1 MEGTP
6 LEQKFLLAKV
16 TSVILS
22 TAFSRWNEA
31 AELVHEAI
39 KGYVL
44 IAQDGAAVAACIVG
58 AVTIYG
64 YMKKWKIWD
73 KLKSNGADNH

>member
-6 LEQKFLLAKV
+6 LEQKFLLGKV
-16 TSVILS
+16 ASVILS

-31 AELVHEAI
+31 AELVHEAV
-39 KGYVL
+39 KGYIL
-44 IAQDGAAVAACIVG
+44 IAQDIAAIAACVIG

-73 KLKSNGADNH
+73 KFKSNGTDHN